1 MRGVSLRDR
10 KRLWIVGIGLLS
22 WLVIGWGGLPLWHRL
37 THLEQEASSSRQR
50 VGQLQELLGRQSDIE
65 QRAQAY
71 ARFSSADSED
81 VLQRRLLDELE
92 QWAVDTN
99 VQLNLKPKAIQR
111 EGTVSRLGIEV
122 ELDSSQEA
130 LLAFLDRLLRAPSLL
145 ELDRLQI
152 SATASKEFPLRT
164 QMTVSRVL
172 IRS

>member
-1 MRGVSLRDR
+1 MRGISLRDR
-10 KRLWIVGIGLLS
+10 KRLLLAGIALLV
-22 WLVIGWGGLPLWHRL
+22 WLGVAWFGLPLWHRL
-37 THLEQEASSSRQR
+37 THLEQEASNSRQR

-65 QRAQAY
+65 RRAQAY
-71 ARFSSADSED
+71 ARFSSADSEE

-130 LLAFLDRLLRAPSLL
+130 LLAFLDRLLTAPSLL
-145 ELDRLQI
+145 EVDRLQI
-152 SATASKEFPLRT
+152 SATASKEFPLRAHL
-164 QMTVSRVL
+164 TVSRVL
-172 IRS
+172 VRP